1 MIQTKSEDAVSPV
14 IGVMLMLV
22 VTIVI
27 AAVVAAFASGIGS
40 NTEPAPTTVIDV
52 TDISD
57 DYNAKESWQQNT
69 AKRSL
74 LENKVIEGN
83 TYYYYKDLDLCV
95 GAKINGKIIPY
106 ETPYK
111 TTFFKQS
118 SRETSYPDEIITISS
133 LSGDVLDLQKISIK
147 VQNSEGKLVAEKKQE
162 SLSGTL
168 APGNMQSITLD
179 RVDGGISSN
188 DKKVEVFIFYG
199 EHVLVN
205 KEMKVSRG

>member
-1 MIQTKSEDAVSPV
+1 MIRTKSEDAVSPV
-14 IGVMLMLV
+14 IGIMLLLV
-22 VTIVI
+22 VTIII

-74 LENKVIEGN
+74 LTDKKIDGN
-83 TYYYYKDLDLCV
+83 TYYYYKDLCV

-179 RVDGGISSN
+179 RVDGGILSN